1 MTINET
7 IPTHNSAPERRDIDQ
22 PIDRIYGHVVSCS
35 GSIAEIIA
43 ERIPKEISDLWTVS
57 RLVSI
62 LHNNRR
68 IVGMIAATDLTQV
81 KWLANDS
88 NPVRYKLE
96 LIGEVWDDPKT
107 GRVVFDRGISAYP
120 PVGAPSHAI
129 RTEDLFAIY
138 TDERSKDLIPIGN
151 LSQSTDITATV
162 DLEMMLSRHF
172 AVIGSTGVGKSSAVT
187 LMMRKAVEARKQL
200 RIVMLDPHNEF
211 AKAFPRHAKV
221 FDVDNLTIPY
231 WMLTLEELLE
241 IIYRGRKDLAIEA
254 DVLRGLITEAKHAF
268 RANTDNPTLRRDNQA
283 SMITCDTPIP
293 YRFNDIIKLID
304 ARMGLLESKQ
314 DLPLLRTMRGR
325 LVSTMNDP
333 RYAFFFKMRRV
344 SDNME
349 QVMTEIFRMEEHTD
363 RPISVIQMAG
373 LATEVVNSLISVVG
387 RLAFDLCQM
396 SNGGNEIL
404 MLCEEAH
411 RYMPANAEQ
420 GFEPTRYA
428 LARIAK
434 EGRKYGCYLGCI
446 TQRPGELDQTILS
459 QCSTIFAMRLS
470 NEADQDLI
478 RAAISDSSESTTAFI
493 SSLAQREA
501 IAFGEGVAT
510 PMRLIFETI
519 PVQDL
524 PNTLAGGVSRLGSKR
539 QTNLSRIVTRLRDNL
554 PDIANNAVEQPTGLE
569 ELEELET
576 MDEMSRIRQRVLQ
589 RSRPSQTVGATEP
602 QATDTSSIFRPI

>member
-1 MTINET
+1 MTMNPS
-7 IPTHNSAPERRDIDQ
+7 IPTQTATPERRDIDQ
-22 PIDRIYGHVVSCS
+22 PIDRLYGHVVSCS
-35 GSIAEIIA
+35 GSVAMIAA
-43 ERIPKEISDLWTVS
+43 DRLPKEISELWTVS

-68 IVGMIAATDLTQV
+68 IVGMIASSELTNGAWV
-81 KWLANDS
+81 ENGV
-88 NPVRYKLE
+88 NTVGYKLE

-107 GRVVFDRGISAYP
+107 GRAVFDRGISAYP
-120 PVGAPSHAI
+120 PIGSPSHAI

-138 TDERSKDLIPIGN
+138 TNERSNNLIPIGN
-151 LSQSTDITATV
+151 LSQSTDIIATV
-162 DLEMMLSRHF
+162 DLDMMLTRHF

-211 AKAFPRHAKV
+211 AKAFPNHAKV
-221 FDVDNLTIPY
+221 LDVDNLTIPY

-241 IIYRGRKDLAIEA
+241 IIYRGRKDLAIET
-254 DVLRGLITEAKHAF
+254 DILRGLISEAKHAF
-268 RANTDNPTLRRDNQA
+268 RTNTDNPTLRRDNQA
-283 SMITCDTPIP
+283 SIITADTPIP
-293 YRFNDIIKLID
+293 YRFNDLIKLID
-304 ARMGLLESKQ
+304 ARMGLLESKP

-325 LVSTMNDP
+325 LVTTMNDP
-333 RYAFFFKMRRV
+333 RYAFFFKMRRIA
-344 SDNME
+344 DNME

-373 LATEVVNSLISVVG
+373 LPTEVVNSLISVIG

-396 SNGGNEIL
+396 SNGGSEIL
-404 MLCEEAH
+404 ILCEEAH
-411 RYMPANAEQ
+411 RYMPANESQ

-510 PMRLIFETI
+510 PMRLLFETI
-519 PVQDL
+519 PAHDL
-524 PNTLAGGVSRLGSKR
+524 PSTRAGGVAR
-539 QTNLSRIVTRLRDNL
+539 QGGTIRTNLSRVVTRLRDNL
-554 PDIANNAVEQPTGLE
+554 PEIANNIVEQPSVID
-569 ELEELET
+569 ELEE
-576 MDEMSRIRQRVLQ
+576 MDEMTRIRQRVLQ
-589 RSRPSQTVGATEP
+589 RSHQTEVEAQSE
-602 QATDTSSIFRPI
+602 AKASLFRPI